1 VKFSVQFSPL
11 ERISR
16 FGDKRC
22 QDNGKIGT
30 SGHLLLFRDRILAK
44 GYWKK
49 VLDEIK
55 QERKAPPTT
64 FDKKQLAKIKQ
75 ERVRWESKT
84 LKPWTRASPEQK
96 EEFRNLSNIP
106 VKRVYTPEDVSHL
119 NESKEIGLPGEYP
132 YVRGVYPTMYRG
144 RPWTMRMF
152 SGFGTPEDTNKRLH
166 YLLEHGETG
175 LSIAFDMP
183 TLYGYDPD
191 SQRAEGEVGRCGVS
205 VGSLKDME
213 IILEGIPLEKVSTS
227 MTINAP
233 ASVLTAMYVGVAE
246 RQGVKPKELRGTV
259 QADILKEYIAQ
270 KEWAFPPEAHL
281 RIIRDMM
288 VYCTKEMPQWNYISI
303 SGYHIREAGSSAVQ
317 ELAFTLADGFAYVD
331 LGIEAGLKIED
342 FAPRL
347 SFFFNCGMDFF
358 EEVAKFRA
366 ARRIWAR
373 VLRDKYNVKD
383 PRSLLL
389 RTHAQNSGASL
400 TWQQPLNNIVRT
412 TIEALATVLGG
423 TQSLHTNSYDEA
435 WALPSEAAATVALR
449 TQQIIAD
456 ETGVTDTI
464 DPLAGS
470 YYLEWLTD
478 EMEERAYQYFDKIER
493 AGGLLDAIKTGFIQR
508 EIAENSY
515 RFQQELE
522 KGDRV
527 VVGVNKYQVEEKKPI
542 DTLKINEEAQRRQIA
557 RIDMVRQTRDNKKV
571 EQALDELRK
580 TFMDEKANSMYPMVK
595 AVKAYA
601 TLGEIMDVG
610 RKIFGEYKEPPIL

>member
-1 VKFSVQFSPL
+1 M
-11 ERISR
+11 
-16 FGDKRC
+16 
-22 QDNGKIGT
+22 
-30 SGHLLLFRDRILAK
+30 AA

-49 VLDEIK
+49 ILGEI
-55 QERKAPPTT
+55 EARRRAPAST
-64 FDKKQLAKIKQ
+64 FNQAYLTRLKR
-75 ERVRWESKT
+75 ENGRWAEKT
-84 LKPWTRASPEQK
+84 LGEWLRTSPETRK
-96 EEFRNLSNIP
+96 EYRNPSEIP
-106 VKRVYTPEDVSHL
+106 LRRTYTPEDISYFDYSRD
-119 NESKEIGLPGEYP
+119 EGFPGEYP

-144 RPWTMRMF
+144 RLWTMRMF

-191 SQRAEGEVGRCGVS
+191 HPRAEGEVGRCGVS

-331 LGIEAGLKIED
+331 LGIDAGLNVDD

-347 SFFFNCGMDFF
+347 SFFWNCGMDFF

-373 VLRDKYNVKD
+373 VLKEKYKARD

-435 WALPSEAAATVALR
+435 WALPSEKAATVALR
-449 TQQIIAD
+449 TQQIIAE
-456 ETGVTDTI
+456 ETGVTDVI

-470 YYLEWLTD
+470 YYVEWLTD
-478 EMEERAYQYFDKIER
+478 EMEQKAFEYFDKIER
-493 AGGLLDAIKTGFIQR
+493 AGGLLEAVKTGFIQR
-508 EIAENSY
+508 EIAETAY
-515 RFQQELE
+515 RYQQEME
-522 KGDRV
+522 KGERV
-527 VVGVNKYQVEEKKPI
+527 VVGVNKYQVEEKMSI
-542 DTLKINEEAQRRQIA
+542 HTLKINEEAQRRQVE
-557 RIDMVRQTRDNKKV
+557 RIHKVRQTRDKGKV
-571 EQALDELRK
+571 ERSLEELRK
-580 TFMDEKANSMYPMVK
+580 TFEDSQANAMYPMIR
-595 AVKAYA
+595 AVRAYA

-610 RKIFGEYKEPPIL
+610 RKVFGDYKEPPIL